1 MTDRRDTALPAA
13 SQPGSRVDRIMWAVV
28 ELVRR
33 HWMFWLLLAGGLV
46 LRAIAQV
53 AYEPALLF
61 IDSKKYIFGTDF
73 NNTIWGS
80 FDPLGYSLLILR
92 PVLMFG
98 RSLAYAALAQHVL
111 GMAMAGALYALMVR
125 RGVYRWLAALAVAP
139 VLFDAYQLNAE
150 QTIMPD
156 VLFEALLVAGI
167 VLLLW
172 RPRPGLFLIILGGLA
187 LGASAPV
194 RQVGEALI
202 APALIYVVFA
212 AQGWWRRLLHGAVLT
227 ACFALPIVGYMSY
240 SAVIMHYGFELSNM
254 GNAYL
259 YGRAAHAA
267 DCATLKIPANE
278 RPLCPNASTS
288 ATLGVDGL
296 VNASESPRVLYQP
309 VNIQLGVLIDTNPWQ
324 KALAYSVLKQQP
336 MRVAGDIARDS
347 VKIFALT
354 RNTEQ
359 GDTQISR
366 WQFQFGYPY
375 YPPGITRHGWNSAN
389 KVFAAAGGGGHA
401 RVHWKA
407 DIALRYY
414 QLHGGYTPGPVFLF
428 GLLAGIAGIF
438 TFRRRRDS
446 GPALACLLITGCAVA
461 VLLGADLYEFSWR
474 YQLPAL
480 VTLPVAGAFGIT
492 ALVRFFGMR
501 RQSGVAAGVAGAD
514 AGAGVA
520 EVARSA
526 GSRSVVGV
534 CRVRRVRRVRRG
546 LRADRARRGWRRT
559 GGGRIR
565 AGGALASCRLRT
577 TTRIFACSPR
587 AWSTR
592 TTGCGCAGTRSNG
605 ATAPAAPTRSCRS
618 PTSRWSSRPRMT
630 ASTWSRSTAT
640 RSGGV
645 PGRSRRAA
653 GRTGRRASPGNWP
666 GSSSRRRPGCAPAS
680 WFGSG
685 ACTPRTGS
693 PIRPG
698 ITSWPP
704 GWNRG
709 RRSGSPRSRTCVRPG
724 CPGPGSRR

>member
-1 MTDRRDTALPAA
+1 
-13 SQPGSRVDRIMWAVV
+13 MWATVD
-28 ELVRR
+28 LVRR

-46 LRAIAQV
+46 LRGIAQV

-73 NNTIWGS
+73 TNTIWGA

-92 PVLMFG
+92 PISILG
-98 RSLAYAALAQHVL
+98 RSLAYAALVQHVL
-111 GMAMAGALYALMVR
+111 GMAMAGALYALMLR

-156 VLFEALLVAGI
+156 VLFETLLVAGV

-172 RPRPGLFLIILGGLA
+172 QRRPGLFLVILGGLA

-212 AQGWWRRLLHGAVLT
+212 ARGWRRLLHGAVLT

-240 SAVIMHYGFELSNM
+240 SAVIMHYGFQLSNM

-267 DCATLKIPANE
+267 DCATLKIPAVE
-278 RPLCPNASTS
+278 RPLCPSASVS
-288 ATLGVDGL
+288 ASLGVDGL
-296 VNASESPRVLYQP
+296 VNAPESPRVTYEP
-309 VNIQLGVLIDTNPWQ
+309 VNVYLGLVIDTNPWQ
-324 KALAYSVLKQQP
+324 KDLAYHVLRQQP

-359 GDTQISR
+359 GDTPVSR

-375 YPPGITRHGWNSAN
+375 YPPGITKHGYNSAN
-389 KVFAAAGGGGHA
+389 KVFARAGGGGHA
-401 RVHWKA
+401 RVHWKP

-428 GLLAGIAGIF
+428 GLLAGIGGIF

-480 VTLPVAGAFGIT
+480 VTLPAAGAFGVT
-492 ALVRFFGMR
+492 ALVRFFQARAR
-501 RQSGVAAGVAGAD
+501 RQGEAAVTADGAAEVTGAIEAVEAAGVPTEPGEPAEAAEAGDAAD
-514 AGAGVA
+514 ELAV
-520 EVARSA
+520 A
-526 GSRSVVGV
+526 GSEQ
-534 CRVRRVRRVRRG
+534 
-546 LRADRARRGWRRT
+546 
-559 GGGRIR
+559 
-565 AGGALASCRLRT
+565 
-577 TTRIFACSPR
+577 
-587 AWSTR
+587 
-592 TTGCGCAGTRSNG
+592 
-605 ATAPAAPTRSCRS
+605 AAP
-618 PTSRWSSRPRMT
+618 
-630 ASTWSRSTAT
+630 
-640 RSGGV
+640 
-645 PGRSRRAA
+645 
-653 GRTGRRASPGNWP
+653 
-666 GSSSRRRPGCAPAS
+666 
-680 WFGSG
+680 
-685 ACTPRTGS
+685 
-693 PIRPG
+693 
-698 ITSWPP
+698 
-704 GWNRG
+704 
-709 RRSGSPRSRTCVRPG
+709 
-724 CPGPGSRR
+724 

>member
-1 MTDRRDTALPAA
+1 
-13 SQPGSRVDRIMWAVV
+13 MWAVV
-28 ELVRR
+28 DLARR

-46 LRAIAQV
+46 LRAIAQI

-92 PVLMFG
+92 PVLIFG
-98 RSLAYAALAQHVL
+98 KSLAYAALVQHVL
-111 GMAMAGALYALMVR
+111 GMAMAGALYALMLR

-139 VLFDAYQLNAE
+139 VLLDAYQLNAE

-156 VLFEALLVAGI
+156 VLFEALLVAGL

-172 RPRPGLFLIILGGLA
+172 QRRPGLFLVVLGGLA

-212 AQGWWRRLLHGAVLT
+212 AQGWRKRLLHGAVLT

-240 SAVIMHYGFELSNM
+240 SAVIMQYGFELSNM

-278 RPLCPNASTS
+278 RPLCPGASAS

-296 VNASESPRVLYQP
+296 VNAPESPRVTYMP
-309 VNIQLGVLIDTNPWQ
+309 VNVQLGVLIDTNPWQ
-324 KALAYSVLKQQP
+324 KDLAYHVLRQQP

-359 GDTQISR
+359 GDTPISR

-375 YPPGITRHGWNSAN
+375 YPPGLTRHGYNSAS
-389 KVFAAAGGGGHA
+389 KVFARAGGGGHA

-428 GLLAGIAGIF
+428 GLLAGIGGIF
-438 TFRRRRDS
+438 TFRRRRES
-446 GPALACLLITGCAVA
+446 GLALACLLITGSAVA

-474 YQLPAL
+474 YQLPGL
-480 VTLPVAGAFGIT
+480 VTLPVAAAFGVT
-492 ALVRFFGMR
+492 ALVRVVRAR
-501 RQSGVAAGVAGAD
+501 RQNRLA
-514 AGAGVA
+514 AGAG
-520 EVARSA
+520 
-526 GSRSVVGV
+526 G
-534 CRVRRVRRVRRG
+534 
-546 LRADRARRGWRRT
+546 
-559 GGGRIR
+559 
-565 AGGALASCRLRT
+565 AGGAGAAAVGS
-577 TTRIFACSPR
+577 AESVE
-587 AWSTR
+587 
-592 TTGCGCAGTRSNG
+592 AGVS
-605 ATAPAAPTRSCRS
+605 AE
-618 PTSRWSSRPRMT
+618 
-630 ASTWSRSTAT
+630 
-640 RSGGV
+640 
-645 PGRSRRAA
+645 PGE
-653 GRTGRRASPGNWP
+653 PI
-666 GSSSRRRPGCAPAS
+666 GSAES
-680 WFGSG
+680 
-685 ACTPRTGS
+685 
-693 PIRPG
+693 
-698 ITSWPP
+698 
-704 GWNRG
+704 
-709 RRSGSPRSRTCVRPG
+709 SGSADELAVA
-724 CPGPGSRR
+724 GSEQAAS

>member
-13 SQPGSRVDRIMWAVV
+13 SQPGSRVDRIMWTVV
-28 ELVRR
+28 DLVRR

-156 VLFEALLVAGI
+156 VLFETLLVAGI

-296 VNASESPRVLYQP
+296 VNASESPRVLYEP

-324 KALAYSVLKQQP
+324 KALAYNVLKQQP

-480 VTLPVAGAFGIT
+480 VTLPVAAAFGIT
-492 ALVRFFGMR
+492 ALVRFFRLR

-520 EVARSA
+520 EVT
-526 GSRSVVGV
+526 GSPG
-534 CRVRRVRRVRRG
+534 
-546 LRADRARRGWRRT
+546 RARRSGPSGPSWASEPI
-559 GGGRIR
+559 GAAE
-565 AGGALASCRLRT
+565 AGDELAV
-577 TTRIFACSPR
+577 
-587 AWSTR
+587 
-592 TTGCGCAGTRSNG
+592 AGSEQ
-605 ATAPAAPTRSCRS
+605 AAP
-618 PTSRWSSRPRMT
+618 
-630 ASTWSRSTAT
+630 
-640 RSGGV
+640 
-645 PGRSRRAA
+645 
-653 GRTGRRASPGNWP
+653 
-666 GSSSRRRPGCAPAS
+666 
-680 WFGSG
+680 
-685 ACTPRTGS
+685 
-693 PIRPG
+693 
-698 ITSWPP
+698 
-704 GWNRG
+704 
-709 RRSGSPRSRTCVRPG
+709 
-724 CPGPGSRR
+724 

>member
-1 MTDRRDTALPAA
+1 VTDRRDTALPAA
-13 SQPGSRVDRIMWAVV
+13 SQPGSRADRMMWATVD
-28 ELVRR
+28 LVRR

-46 LRAIAQV
+46 LRGIAQI

-73 NNTIWGS
+73 TNTIWGS

-92 PVLMFG
+92 PILLAG

-111 GMAMAGALYALMVR
+111 GMVMAGALYALMVR

-156 VLFEALLVAGI
+156 VLFETLLVAGV

-172 RPRPGLFLIILGGLA
+172 QRRPGLFLVILGGLA

-212 AQGWWRRLLHGAVLT
+212 AQGWRKRLLHGAVLT

-240 SAVIMHYGFELSNM
+240 SAVIMQYGFELSNM

-267 DCATLKIPANE
+267 DCATLKKIPAVE
-278 RPLCPNASTS
+278 RPLCPSSSLS

-296 VNASESPRVLYQP
+296 VNAPESPRVTYEP
-309 VNIQLGVLIDTNPWQ
+309 VNVQIGFVIDTNPWQ
-324 KALAYSVLKQQP
+324 KDLAYRVLRQQP
-336 MRVAGDIARDS
+336 MRVVGDIAHDS

-359 GDTQISR
+359 GDTPISR

-375 YPPGITRHGWNSAN
+375 YPPGLTKHGYNSAN
-389 KVFAAAGGGGHA
+389 KVFARAGGGGHA

-428 GLLAGIAGIF
+428 GLLAGIGGIF

-446 GPALACLLITGCAVA
+446 GLALACVLITGCAVA

-480 VTLPVAGAFGIT
+480 VTLPVAAAFGVT
-492 ALVRFFGMR
+492 ALVTFF
-501 RQSGVAAGVAGAD
+501 
-514 AGAGVA
+514 
-520 EVARSA
+520 
-526 GSRSVVGV
+526 
-534 CRVRRVRRVRRG
+534 
-546 LRADRARRGWRRT
+546 RARRQART
-559 GGGRIR
+559 AAV
-565 AGGALASCRLRT
+565 AGGAAEAAGAVEAAEAVTGHAAAGPSGQAGQADELAV
-577 TTRIFACSPR
+577 
-587 AWSTR
+587 
-592 TTGCGCAGTRSNG
+592 AGSEQ
-605 ATAPAAPTRSCRS
+605 AAP
-618 PTSRWSSRPRMT
+618 
-630 ASTWSRSTAT
+630 
-640 RSGGV
+640 
-645 PGRSRRAA
+645 
-653 GRTGRRASPGNWP
+653 
-666 GSSSRRRPGCAPAS
+666 
-680 WFGSG
+680 
-685 ACTPRTGS
+685 
-693 PIRPG
+693 
-698 ITSWPP
+698 
-704 GWNRG
+704 
-709 RRSGSPRSRTCVRPG
+709 
-724 CPGPGSRR
+724 

>member
-1 MTDRRDTALPAA
+1 M
-13 SQPGSRVDRIMWAVV
+13 MWATVD
-28 ELVRR
+28 LVRR

-46 LRAIAQV
+46 LRGIAQI

-73 NNTIWGS
+73 TNTIWGS

-92 PVLMFG
+92 PILLAG

-111 GMAMAGALYALMVR
+111 GMVMAGALYALMVR

-156 VLFEALLVAGI
+156 VLFETLLVAGV

-172 RPRPGLFLIILGGLA
+172 QRRPGLFLVILGGLA

-212 AQGWWRRLLHGAVLT
+212 AQGWRRRILHGAVLT

-240 SAVIMHYGFELSNM
+240 SAVIMQYGFELSNM

-267 DCATLKIPANE
+267 DCATLKIPAVE
-278 RPLCPNASTS
+278 RPLCPNASVS
-288 ATLGVDGL
+288 ASLGVDGL
-296 VNASESPRVLYQP
+296 VNSPESPRVLYEP
-309 VNIQLGVLIDTNPWQ
+309 VNVYLGQVVDTNPWQ
-324 KALAYSVLKQQP
+324 KDLAYHVLRQQP
-336 MRVAGDIARDS
+336 LRVVGDIAGDS

-359 GDTQISR
+359 GDTPISR

-375 YPPGITRHGWNSAN
+375 YPPGLTKHGYNSAN
-389 KVFAAAGGGGHA
+389 KVFARAGGGGHA

-428 GLLAGIAGIF
+428 GLLAGIGGIF

-446 GPALACLLITGCAVA
+446 SPALACLLITGCAVA

-480 VTLPVAGAFGIT
+480 VTLPVAGTFGVT
-492 ALVRFFGMR
+492 ALVGFFR
-501 RQSGVAAGVAGAD
+501 ARARAQAQRSGVAAV
-514 AGAGVA
+514 
-520 EVARSA
+520 
-526 GSRSVVGV
+526 
-534 CRVRRVRRVRRG
+534 
-546 LRADRARRGWRRT
+546 
-559 GGGRIR
+559 
-565 AGGALASCRLRT
+565 AGGATEAAGAVEAVEPVGAMVSGKPTVGGSALGGSAAGGLAASDAAAEVGDTADEL
-577 TTRIFACSPR
+577 AV
-587 AWSTR
+587 
-592 TTGCGCAGTRSNG
+592 AGSEQ
-605 ATAPAAPTRSCRS
+605 AAP
-618 PTSRWSSRPRMT
+618 
-630 ASTWSRSTAT
+630 
-640 RSGGV
+640 
-645 PGRSRRAA
+645 
-653 GRTGRRASPGNWP
+653 
-666 GSSSRRRPGCAPAS
+666 
-680 WFGSG
+680 
-685 ACTPRTGS
+685 
-693 PIRPG
+693 
-698 ITSWPP
+698 
-704 GWNRG
+704 
-709 RRSGSPRSRTCVRPG
+709 
-724 CPGPGSRR
+724 